1 MMYILY
7 NILGLLVFLV
17 VILPFFLYRLFA
29 EKGFSERFRQSI
41 GLIRREEIANVM
53 NTDCIWI
60 HGASVGEIVATSPI
74 VKEIKKD
81 MPERKVLVSA
91 FTVGGY
97 NMAKQ
102 IIPEA
107 DGYIFFP
114 LDLPW
119 VAESVVRRVRPGIFL
134 PVETELW
141 PNFLR
146 AIRER
151 NIPVMMVNGRISER
165 SVKTYKYLFS
175 IWRDMLRTV
184 SRFCMQSSIDA
195 NYITHLGADS
205 KKIFVTGNTKFDQ
218 TYAEVTPEDLANYK
232 TELGLGNDAFPV
244 IVAGSTHA
252 PEEGLLLTAFTELRK
267 QYPKARLIIAPR
279 WTDKVNEIG
288 RLCGK
293 FDYQAGLRSK
303 LKDMDG
309 PRPEYPVVI
318 IDTIGELGRI
328 YSIGDIIFV
337 GGSLKTGYHG
347 HNVLEPAAHAK
358 PILVGPNMEN
368 FKDSYALLSKAGALH
383 TVQDVSGLAKEFL
396 RIAGDS
402 SLRKKMGDAS
412 MQVIRENR
420 GAALNTMHYLTDLLE
435 KASVPHAYTKEYPVN
450 TRNFNDAGGGGLK
463 HGAAIIQYIFH
474 IAHAPK
480 RPWYAFILLGLLR
493 GLSYIYGFGAR
504 VNLWMYEAGILSRRK
519 LDCCVISIGNI
530 TVGGTGKTPTAQRVA
545 MMIKDMGYRVVILN
559 RGYRSHWDKP
569 LGVVSDG
576 KKIFMTSYEAGD
588 EAYLMAK
595 MMPGIPVV
603 IGKNRDVTG
612 SYAVDNLHAEVI
624 IMDDGYQH
632 WQLNRDLDIVLV
644 DTLNLFGNGNLLP
657 RGILREPLNHL
668 NRADMFLFTKSDQSS
683 QLTRDI
689 LTENIR
695 QYNTEAPIVESIHH
709 AREFVEIADWYKGIQ
724 QNPIPLEEL
733 KSKKVMVFSAIGNP
747 SSFEQNVSGCGL
759 EILEAIR
766 YPDHHDYGMLE
777 MQYIGE
783 RAAELNADALITTG
797 KDAVKIPTE
806 FIYFNREIPL
816 YVMNM
821 DIMVT
826 RNEETFDR
834 KLKETVETVLKKA
847 KKKKESPGRKETGSI
862 LANET

>member
-7 NILGLLVFLV
+7 NILGLLAFFVL
-17 VILPFFLYRLFA
+17 ILPFSVYRLVT
-29 EKGFSERFRQSI
+29 EKGFSARFRQSL
-41 GLIRREEIANVM
+41 GLIRREEIANVS

-74 VKEIKKD
+74 VKEIKKI

-91 FTVGGY
+91 FTVPGY
-97 NMAKQ
+97 NMASQ
-102 IIPEA
+102 IISEA
-107 DGYIFFP
+107 DAIIYFP
-114 LDLPW
+114 LDLAW
-119 VAESVVRRVRPGIFL
+119 VAESVVRRVHPGIFM

-146 AIRER
+146 ALRER

-165 SVKTYKYLFS
+165 SVKTYQYLFS

-195 NYITHLGADS
+195 NYITHLGADPQ
-205 KKIFVTGNTKFDQ
+205 KIFVTGNTKFDQ

-232 TELGLGNDAFPV
+232 MELGLGEDAFPV
-244 IVAGSTHA
+244 ILAGSTHA
-252 PEEGLLLTAFTELRK
+252 PEEQYVLTAFSELHK
-267 QYPKARLIIAPR
+267 KYPKARLIMALR
-279 WTDKVNEIG
+279 FNNRVDEIR
-288 RLCGK
+288 RLCDK
-293 FDYQAGLRSK
+293 FGYQAGLRSK
-303 LKDMDG
+303 LKDMSG
-309 PRPEYPVVI
+309 PRPEYPVVL

-328 YSIGDIIFV
+328 YSVGDLVFV
-337 GGSLKTGYHG
+337 GGSLMNHGG

-358 PILVGPNMEN
+358 PIVVGPSMQN
-368 FKDSYALLSKAGALH
+368 FKDSYSLLSKAGALR
-383 TVQDVSGLAKEFL
+383 TVQDAGGLTKTFL
-396 RIAGDS
+396 EIAGNDALRRQMGEA
-402 SLRKKMGDAS
+402 SL
-412 MQVIRENR
+412 QVIRENR
-420 GAALNTMHYLTDLLE
+420 GAALNTMHYLEDLLE

-463 HGAAIIQYIFH
+463 HSAAIVQYIFH
-474 IAHAPK
+474 MAHAPE
-480 RPWYAFILLGLLR
+480 RPWYAFILLGFLR
-493 GLSYIYGFGAR
+493 GLSYLYGFGAR
-504 VNLWMYEAGILSRRK
+504 VNLWLYEAGFLSRRK
-519 LDCCVISIGNI
+519 LNCCVISIGNI

-545 MMIKDMGYRVVILN
+545 KMIKNLGYRVVILN

-576 KKIFMTSYEAGD
+576 RKIFMTSYEAGD

-595 MMPGIPVV
+595 MMPGVPVV

-612 SYAVDNLHAEVI
+612 SYAVEKLNAEVI

-632 WQLNRDLDIVLV
+632 WQLERDLDIVLV

-657 RGILREPLNHL
+657 RGILREPLSHL
-668 NRADMFLFTKSDQSS
+668 NRADLFLFTKSDQSS
-683 QLTRDI
+683 QLTRSS

-695 QYNTEAPIVESIHH
+695 QYNTKAPIVESIHH
-709 AREFVEIADWYKGIQ
+709 AKEFVEIADWYKGIQ
-724 QNPIPLEEL
+724 QNPLPLEEL
-733 KSKKVMVFSAIGNP
+733 KGKRVMVFSAIGNP

-759 EILEAIR
+759 DIVEAIR

-783 RAAELNADALITTG
+783 RASKLKADALITTG

-806 FIYFNREIPL
+806 FIYFNRDIPL

-821 DIMVT
+821 DIMIT
-826 RNEETFDR
+826 RNEESFDNL
-834 KLKETVETVLKKA
+834 LKETVETSLRKA
-847 KKKKESPGRKETGSI
+847 NKKKSEVPKLKEAVSI
-862 LANET
+862 